1 MMPIILNAMMAR
13 TGPQRHVGFPVI
25 AVIRVIGTHTQ
36 HGGVVM
42 SLVNELGAGLDGI
55 EQMRAMMAKGKR
67 PGIAQSLDF
76 QLIEV
81 EPGMAVFAGVPGNH
95 AYNPIGTIHGGYAAT
110 LLDSACGCAVH
121 TKLSATQGYTTLE
134 LKVAYHK
141 AMTRDTGLVK
151 AVGNVVSIG
160 RRVAFAEATL
170 TDAAGRL
177 YASATSTLL
186 VFEKE
191 A

>member
-1 MMPIILNAMMAR
+1 
-13 TGPQRHVGFPVI
+13 
-25 AVIRVIGTHTQ
+25 
-36 HGGVVM
+36 M
-42 SLVNELGAGLDGI
+42 SLVDEVGAGLDGI
-55 EQMRAMMAKGKR
+55 GQMRAMMAMGKR

-76 QLIEV
+76 QLVEV
-81 EPGMAVFAGVPGNH
+81 EPGLAVFAGVPGDH
-95 AYNPIGTIHGGYAAT
+95 AYNPIGAIHGGYAAT
-110 LLDSACGCAVH
+110 LLDSACGCSVH

-141 AMTRDTGLVK
+141 AMTRDTGLVR
-151 AVGNVVSIG
+151 AVGNVVTIG

-186 VFEKE
+186 VFEK
-191 A
+191 